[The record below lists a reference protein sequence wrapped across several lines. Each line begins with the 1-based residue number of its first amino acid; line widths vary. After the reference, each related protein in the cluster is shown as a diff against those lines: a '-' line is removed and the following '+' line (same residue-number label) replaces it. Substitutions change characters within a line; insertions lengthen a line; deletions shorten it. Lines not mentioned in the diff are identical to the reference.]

1 MNPFAKRAE
10 PLSSSVDEVEP
21 LELTQQAANTAPPF
35 DPDFDRESWAESQ
48 AERQGAGGRQV
59 LGTLLIVLAAAWLA
73 FSAWSAGRSLA
84 GQSIGSP
91 AFAQWI
97 AVTAAP
103 LALLA
108 LAWMMFGRTRRKEAE
123 RFTRSVVAMRSETQ
137 SLEAL
142 LEVLSQRISDSR
154 TELTMI
160 SQHLMQLGDD
170 ATGKLGGIT
179 REFDT
184 SSERLKRHG
193 EALDRAAESA
203 RNDIAVLIE
212 DLPRAEQSAMA
223 VAEQLRAV
231 GGESALKASELGQQV
246 TALSE
251 RTREAD
257 HLMSEATDRLAARL
271 AEIDTAG
278 SAASSR
284 VREAESAFSG
294 SLDLLLD
301 RASTSLDEI
310 RSGIDAQAAA
320 VAALVQQAS
329 AGLGKAGMQASE
341 SLAANID
348 RANMSIEGLS
358 NRVAEQDRASQRMI
372 AEIDRGLALIDERFA
387 ELAANGDSRAN
398 HFLEALTRARTEL
411 DTLAAQSG
419 SQDSAIGS
427 LAERT
432 EALRESISRLA
443 GEIRDGVGT
452 MLGEAQGGAD
462 RLAASA
468 GAIRPEMAWIRD
480 AAAEASDRVASA
492 GSQIGE
498 QQDRFAALLASVDE
512 GVGKAQSK
520 LAELAS
526 VITQAE
532 REANSLSAE
541 TGPALVTALLQ
552 VKEAAAHAA
561 ERARESIEGIIPASA
576 AKLSE
581 ETRAALERVVRE
593 SVEEQLREVEQVA
606 ARAVESARSASG
618 RLTQQMVALGQTAA
632 ALEQHIEDTSK
643 EQREKDS
650 EAFAR
655 RVSLLM
661 DSMNSAA
668 IDVGKILSDEID
680 DKAWDSY
687 IKGNR
692 GVFTR
697 RAVRLLGGSE
707 TRAIK
712 AHYDAEPEFQ
722 QSVNRYIADF
732 EAMLRRVVA
741 ERDGGI
747 IAVTLMSSDMGKL
760 YAALAQIDRR
770 R

>member
-1 MNPFAKRAE
+1 MR
-10 PLSSSVDEVEP
+10 
-21 LELTQQAANTAPPF
+21 
-35 DPDFDRESWAESQ
+35 
-48 AERQGAGGRQV
+48 G
-59 LGTLLIVLAAAWLA
+59 
-73 FSAWSAGRSLA
+73 
-84 GQSIGSP
+84 
-91 AFAQWI
+91 
-97 AVTAAP
+97 
-103 LALLA
+103 
-108 LAWMMFGRTRRKEAE
+108 EA
-123 RFTRSVVAMRSETQ
+123 Q

-160 SQHLMQLGDD
+160 SQHLMQLGDE

-203 RNDIAVLIE
+203 RNDIAVLLE

-231 GGESALKASELGQQV
+231 GGESASKASELGQQV

-257 HLMSEATDRLAARL
+257 QLMSDVTDRLAARL

-278 SAASSR
+278 TAASSR
-284 VREAESAFSG
+284 VREAETAFSG

-301 RASTSLDEI
+301 RASTGLDEI

-348 RANMSIEGLS
+348 RANASIEGLS

-387 ELAANGDSRAN
+387 ELAANGDARAN

-411 DTLAAQSG
+411 DTLATQSG
-419 SQDSAIGS
+419 TQDSAIGS

-432 EALRESISRLA
+432 EALRESIGRLA

-480 AAAEASDRVASA
+480 AAAEASDRIASA

-512 GVGKAQSK
+512 GVGAAQSK

-526 VITQAE
+526 VIAQAE

-541 TGPALVTALLQ
+541 TGPALVSALVQ

-576 AKLSE
+576 GKLSE
-581 ETRAALERVVRE
+581 DTRAALEKVVRE
-593 SVEEQLREVEQVA
+593 SVEERLREVEQVA
-606 ARAVESARSASG
+606 ARAVESAKSASD
-618 RLTQQMVALGQTAA
+618 RLTQQMVTLGQTAA

-680 DKAWDSY
+680 DRAWDSY

-697 RAVRLLGGSE
+697 RAVRLIGGSE

-712 AHYDAEPEFQ
+712 AHYDSEPEFQ

>member
-1 MNPFAKRAE
+1 
-10 PLSSSVDEVEP
+10 
-21 LELTQQAANTAPPF
+21 
-35 DPDFDRESWAESQ
+35 
-48 AERQGAGGRQV
+48 
-59 LGTLLIVLAAAWLA
+59 
-73 FSAWSAGRSLA
+73 
-84 GQSIGSP
+84 
-91 AFAQWI
+91 
-97 AVTAAP
+97 
-103 LALLA
+103 
-108 LAWMMFGRTRRKEAE
+108 
-123 RFTRSVVAMRSETQ
+123 
-137 SLEAL
+137 
-142 LEVLSQRISDSR
+142 
-154 TELTMI
+154 
-160 SQHLMQLGDD
+160 
-170 ATGKLGGIT
+170 
-179 REFDT
+179 
-184 SSERLKRHG
+184 
-193 EALDRAAESA
+193 
-203 RNDIAVLIE
+203 
-212 DLPRAEQSAMA
+212 
-223 VAEQLRAV
+223 
-231 GGESALKASELGQQV
+231 
-246 TALSE
+246 
-251 RTREAD
+251 
-257 HLMSEATDRLAARL
+257 
-271 AEIDTAG
+271 
-278 SAASSR
+278 
-284 VREAESAFSG
+284 
-294 SLDLLLD
+294 
-301 RASTSLDEI
+301 
-310 RSGIDAQAAA
+310 
-320 VAALVQQAS
+320 
-329 AGLGKAGMQASE
+329 MQASE
-341 SLAANID
+341 SLASNID
-348 RANMSIEGLS
+348 RANASIEGLS

-372 AEIDRGLALIDERFA
+372 AEIDRGLALIDQRFA

-419 SQDSAIGS
+419 TQDHAIES

-432 EALRESISRLA
+432 EALRESIGRLA

-452 MLGEAQGGAD
+452 MIGEAQGGAD

-468 GAIRPEMAWIRD
+468 GAIRPEMAWMRE
-480 AAAEASDRVASA
+480 AAAEASDRIATA

-512 GVGKAQSK
+512 GVGSAQSK

-526 VITQAE
+526 VIAQAE

-541 TGPALVTALLQ
+541 TGPALVSALVQ

-561 ERARESIEGIIPASA
+561 ERARESIEGVIPASA
-576 AKLSE
+576 GKLSE

-593 SVEEQLREVEQVA
+593 SVEERLREVEQVA
-606 ARAVESARSASG
+606 ARAVESAKSASD
-618 RLTQQMVALGQTAA
+618 RLTQQMVTLGQTAA
-632 ALEQHIEDTSK
+632 ALEQHIEDTGK

-712 AHYDAEPEFQ
+712 AHYDSEPEFQ